1 MTRTFYHRVTVG
13 AVCGIVLLLALSLY
27 AFWTKEVILGLAL
40 AVGLVMVAERAL
52 HSQYTLGDGRLTIH
66 RGRLAKDKAIP
77 VGEIT
82 SCRPMTSAFGL
93 SHYLLITYGG
103 GKKLEALQP
112 ANEKAFAE
120 ALAKM
125 KSEKAKEEKAKGE
138 KEAEK
143 DNNEN

>member
-1 MTRTFYHRVTVG
+1 
-13 AVCGIVLLLALSLY
+13 
-27 AFWTKEVILGLAL
+27 
-40 AVGLVMVAERAL
+40 
-52 HSQYTLGDGRLTIH
+52 
-66 RGRLAKDKAIP
+66 
-77 VGEIT
+77 
-82 SCRPMTSAFGL
+82 MTSAFGL

-125 KSEKAKEEKAKGE
+125 KAEKAKGEKAKEEKAKGE